1 MRLRDLAPDFL
12 EDWARLALLR
22 LRHPDCTIL
31 TSLVGSQTRL
41 GKKVRLGRQV
51 EVTNLASIG
60 DHSYVNDGTRIG
72 IARIGRFC
80 SIAYHC
86 SIGLHEH
93 PLNLVSTSPRL
104 YGNDNLLGG
113 PAAHRDLH
121 SPTVIGDD
129 VWIGS
134 NVVVK
139 QGVQIG
145 TGAVVAAGAV
155 VTKDVPP
162 YAIVTGVPA
171 KVQRMRFAPEVVAGL
186 LQSRWWEWPEHE
198 LQQNADLFRT
208 PQGAAQ
214 LARRVLGE
222 SSPGAAVYSLDLPG
236 SVLPGKGAGTAPN
249 DDRSSLAEP
258 VRLSEVQGRP
268 SRQ

>member
-1 MRLRDLAPDFL
+1 MRLRDLAPGFV

-22 LRHPDCTIL
+22 LRHPGCTIL
-31 TSLVGSQTRL
+31 TSLVGCRATL
-41 GKKVRLGRQV
+41 GQKVRLGRQV
-51 EVTNLASIG
+51 EVSSLATIG
-60 DHSYVNDGTRIG
+60 DHSYLNDGTRVG

-93 PLNLVSTSPRL
+93 PLDLVSTSPRL
-104 YGNDNLLGG
+104 YGDDNLLGG
-113 PAAHRDLH
+113 PAAHVDLH

-134 NVVVK
+134 NAVIK
-139 QGVQIG
+139 QGVAVG

-162 YAIVTGVPA
+162 YAIVAGVPA
-171 KVQRMRFAPEVVAGL
+171 RVQRMRFAPEVVEGL
-186 LQSRWWEWPEHE
+186 LRSRWWEWSEQE
-198 LQQNADLFRT
+198 LRQNANLFRT

-214 LARRVLGE
+214 LARRARDDDAAG
-222 SSPGAAVYSLDLPG
+222 AVYNLDLPG
-236 SVLPGKGAGTAPN
+236 PGLPGKGAGTAPN
-249 DDRSSLAEP
+249 DERPNVPEP

-268 SRQ
+268 PR